1 MSGTS
6 AKMGRT
12 KVSELRE
19 RIRLLGGEPK
29 GSTVAALLDELEDL
43 DAGGGGGS
51 TVSIIP
57 ADVTESDIDSVFGD

>member
-19 RIRLLGGEPK
+19 RIKLLGGEPK
-29 GSTVAALLDELEDL
+29 GTTVAALLDELEDL
-43 DAGGGGGS
+43 GGGGDGIA
-51 TVSIIP
+51 VIA
-57 ADVTESDIDSVFGD
+57 ADVTDDDIDSVFGD

>member
-1 MSGTS
+1 MAGTS

-29 GSTVAALLDELEDL
+29 GNTVAALLDELEGL
-43 DAGGGGGS
+43 EGGGS
-51 TVSIIP
+51 GEIVSVVA
-57 ADVTESDIDSVFGD
+57 ADVTDEDINTVFGD

>member
-43 DAGGGGGS
+43 GGGGDGPAI
-51 TVSIIP
+51 VA
-57 ADVTESDIDSVFGD
+57 ADVTDSDIDSVFGD

>member
-29 GSTVAALLDELEDL
+29 GSTIAALLDELEDL
-43 DAGGGGGS
+43 GGGGDGPAI
-51 TVSIIP
+51 VA
-57 ADVTESDIDSVFGD
+57 ADVTDSDIDSVFGD